1 MKNLKTTF
9 LELELKNEIKSNMS
23 RIGKTK
29 YLIQFFLE
37 YTYLV
42 ILTFLTVYFHTFAP
56 NSCEWARI
64 LKSFSFSIYGLT
76 LQFLLIKHCSWII
89 WISYVLSL
97 INTTLT
103 FCGFHVSLPKAYE
116 EVRESC
122 LIVQI
127 KRKVIYLHFD
137 MLFFPSI
144 HYSWCDIRDL
154 AFRFVLP
161 YRPTSL

>member
-9 LELELKNEIKSNMS
+9 LELELQNEIKSNMP

-56 NSCEWARI
+56 NSCEWVRFF
-64 LKSFSFSIYGLT
+64 KSFSFSIYGLT

-89 WISYVLSL
+89 WISYVLGL

-103 FCGFHVSLPKAYE
+103 FCGFHVSLPEAYW
-116 EVRESC
+116 RG
-122 LIVQI
+122 Q
-127 KRKVIYLHFD
+127 RKFFDSANQAEGYLSAFWYAF
-137 MLFFPSI
+137 LSI
-144 HYSWCDIRDL
+144 DPLQLVLYW
-154 AFRFVLP
+154 RF
-161 YRPTSL
+161 SI